1 MADYTFDTSGDM
13 SDALKIT
20 PVKEQTQAMITPSA
34 EETAERHEAEAQEA
48 AANDEKIGEIIA
60 SGRHVMRKI
69 PDLLTTPTI
78 TGNLNP
84 PEPQEKPEWQ
94 NLQRPARNIRHH

>member
-1 MADYTFDTSGDM
+1 MRMGKMKTSPKVAGLTFIRGNMADYTFDTSGDI

-48 AANDEKIGEIIA
+48 AANDEKIEKLSHPA
-60 SGRHVMRKI
+60 GRSCVKYR
-69 PDLLTTPTI
+69 TC
-78 TGNLNP
+78 
-84 PEPQEKPEWQ
+84 
-94 NLQRPARNIRHH
+94 

>member
-34 EETAERHEAEAQEA
+34 EEKADRHEAEAQEA
-48 AANDEKIGEIIA
+48 AANDEKIAHIIA
-60 SGRHVMRKI
+60 SGRPVM
-69 PDLLTTPTI
+69 
-78 TGNLNP
+78 
-84 PEPQEKPEWQ
+84 
-94 NLQRPARNIRHH
+94 